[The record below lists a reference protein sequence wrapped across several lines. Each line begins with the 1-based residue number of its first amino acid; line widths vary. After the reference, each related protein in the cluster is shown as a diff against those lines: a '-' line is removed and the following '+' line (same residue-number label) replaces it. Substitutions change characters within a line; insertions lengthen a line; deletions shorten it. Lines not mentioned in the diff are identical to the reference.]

1 MTKAERYIAVGAIAL
16 IAINGTVLF
25 KQMQND
31 DEVLEIKTQIRDV
44 KTGQEELKKNQEQL
58 AKRVALVEKSKKIV
72 LVKEKKPVALTAKEL
87 DCLARNIYHEAGVE
101 DRAGK
106 IAVAQVTVNRL
117 KEGRWGN
124 DICKVVYAK
133 AQFSWTLDKKKR
145 NQVPKGELWEQSRQV
160 ALEFQRGTRIKG
172 LEDSQ
177 FYHADYIRDPKWAK
191 DKQAIKQIGQHIFY
205 KG

>member
-1 MTKAERYIAVGAIAL
+1 MTKLERVIAVAAVIVIGT
-16 IAINGTVLF
+16 NGLVLF

-31 DEVLEIKTQIRDV
+31 DEVLEIKTQIREV
-44 KTGQEELKKNQEQL
+44 KQGQEQINR
-58 AKRVALVEKSKKIV
+58 RVERVEKVV
-72 LVKEKKPVALTAKEL
+72 LVKTKQQVAMSAKEL
-87 DCLARNIYHEAGVE
+87 DCLAKNIYHEAGVE

-117 KEGRWGN
+117 KEGRWGK

-133 AQFSWTLDKKKR
+133 AQFSWTLDKSKR

-160 ALEFQRGTRIKG
+160 AMEFQRGVRVKG

-177 FYHADYIRDPKWAK
+177 FYHADYIRDPNWAK
-191 DKQAIKQIGQHIFY
+191 AKVVVKQIGQHIFY

>member
-1 MTKAERYIAVGAIAL
+1 MTKTELAIGIIGTAL
-16 IAINGTVLF
+16 LIVNGTVLV

-44 KTGQEELKKNQEQL
+44 RTGQAEIQ
-58 AKRVALVEKSKKIV
+58 KRVERVEKVV
-72 LVKEKKPVALTAKEL
+72 LVKTKQQVALTAKEL
-87 DCLARNIYHEAGVE
+87 DCLAKNIYHEAGVE

-106 IAVAQVTVNRL
+106 IAVAQVTLNRL

-124 DICKVVYAK
+124 NVCSVVYAK

-145 NQVPKGELWEQSRQV
+145 NQVPQGLLWEQSRAV
-160 ALEFQRGTRIKG
+160 ALEFQRGTRVKG
-172 LEDSQ
+172 LEDSTH
-177 FYHADYIRDPKWAK
+177 YHADYIRDPNWAK
-191 DKQAIKQIGQHIFY
+191 AKQVAKQIGQHIFY

>member
-1 MTKAERYIAVGAIAL
+1 MTKTELAIGVIGTAL
-16 IAINGTVLF
+16 LIINGTVLV

-44 KTGQEELKKNQEQL
+44 KTGQAEIQ
-58 AKRVALVEKSKKIV
+58 KRVERVEKVV
-72 LVKEKKPVALTAKEL
+72 LVKTKQQVAMSAKEL
-87 DCLARNIYHEAGVE
+87 DCLARNIYYEAGVE

-117 KEGRWGN
+117 KEGRWGK

-133 AQFSWTLDKKKR
+133 AQFSWTLDKSKR

-160 ALEFQRGTRIKG
+160 AMEFQRGVRVKG

-177 FYHADYIRDPKWAK
+177 FYHADYIRDPNWAK
-191 DKQAIKQIGQHIFY
+191 AKVVVKQIGQHIFY